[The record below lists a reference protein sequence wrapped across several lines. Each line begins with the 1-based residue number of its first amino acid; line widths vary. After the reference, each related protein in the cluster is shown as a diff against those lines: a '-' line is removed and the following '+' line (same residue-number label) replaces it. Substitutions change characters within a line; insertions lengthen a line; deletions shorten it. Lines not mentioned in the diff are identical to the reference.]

1 MPPTPPAPV
10 PAPAPA
16 AVAEAKAKAKA
27 AAAPIRERLSEMVKR
42 ADAAARRSVLAL
54 MN

>member
-16 AVAEAKAKAKA
+16 AVAEAKAKA